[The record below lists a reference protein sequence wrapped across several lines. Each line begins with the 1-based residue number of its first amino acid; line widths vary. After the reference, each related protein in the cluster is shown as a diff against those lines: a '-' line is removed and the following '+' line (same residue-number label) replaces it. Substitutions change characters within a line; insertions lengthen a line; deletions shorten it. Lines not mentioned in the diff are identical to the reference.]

1 MGSEMCIRDSHC
13 LPDRPAWQTAAAGRP
28 GRRRQDGTGQERRRR
43 HRART
48 DPAPVLRRAGREQGA
63 LRMGICQA
71 VALHPAAAR
80 QTPGNPG
87 GRRQPGRRCG
97 STGAGRGCL
106 LLDAVLDDRLG
117 STEQMPVR
125 NVCAKISS
133 ELADRLDNLCSFLSI
148 SKRRFIEA
156 AIIDALEKSGE
167 IIREE
172 GVNEHL
178 AEQESRS

>member
-1 MGSEMCIRDSHC
+1 M
-13 LPDRPAWQTAAAGRP
+13 P
-28 GRRRQDGTGQERRRR
+28 
-43 HRART
+43 RT
-48 DPAPVLRRAGREQGA
+48 QIDA
-63 LRMGICQA
+63 LVTLKSLEIIA
-71 VALHPAAAR
+71 S
-80 QTPGNPG
+80 NEF
-87 GRRQPGRRCG
+87 
-97 STGAGRGCL
+97 